1 MCSGSQLRL
10 PSARSTYFGTNSVHF
25 KACLVWNRLTSS
37 SEKSK
42 SLSEFCKEFKTI
54 NNTDCSRVIW

>member
-10 PSARSTYFGTNSVHF
+10 PSERSTYLGTNSVHF
-25 KACLVWNRLTSS
+25 KACCVWNRLTSS
-37 SEKSK
+37 LEKRK

-54 NNTDCSRVIW
+54 SNIDCSRAIW